1 MNWDSTTWLQ
11 IFQGV
16 GPILGLLLFF
26 IWRDWRR
33 EDLMSQKIEK
43 LENYQR
49 DTLVA
54 LVEETKTILAQNTEQ
69 LRFTSELLNGIIKGK
84 FRES

>member
-1 MNWDSTTWLQ
+1 MSWDATAWLQ
-11 IFQGV
+11 VFQGV
-16 GPILGLLLFF
+16 GPILGVLLFF

-33 EDLMSQKIEK
+33 EDLLSNKIEK

-54 LVEETKTILAQNTEQ
+54 LVEETKAILSQNTEQ
-69 LRFTSELLNGIIKGK
+69 LKITSELLNGIIKG
-84 FRES
+84 